1 MFVWMNEN
9 SGALLFIVTFAYVV
23 ATIFICYYNGKSA
36 KASREQI
43 IASQKQ
49 QEQNTGLQL
58 YAMRKEIVNK
68 VAKHQYNEVFWDLPL
83 LFNDELSDEFQSI
96 AFEAG
101 KLEDLETLIQLF
113 EEELRTLIPRRK
125 EIIDSQIVL
134 AKVNKNFNELKDFI
148 IYTLGESTNKDLIQ
162 NSTDEYIENLKQ
174 RDELKR
180 SVDAKTLILIQN
192 LREYIRNS
200 IE

>member
-49 QEQNTGLQL
+49 QEQNTDLQL

-134 AKVNKNFNELKDFI
+134 AKVNKNFNELKNFI
-148 IYTLGESTNKDLIQ
+148 IYTLGESTNKDLIH

>member
-134 AKVNKNFNELKDFI
+134 AKVNKNFNELKNFI